1 MAAMGFRVFLVMD
14 NKVARQAMA
23 GNGRKWQKIEV
34 RLKKTTFAK
43 KWQEIDFRVFL
54 VVVIEVTRK
63 TMAKMAGNG
72 RKWLKMAEN

>member
-1 MAAMGFRVFLVMD
+1 MGFRVFLVMD

-72 RKWLKMAEN
+72 RKWLKMAENR